1 MLIFGAPIMQYTPE
15 DILNRIAQLQSKGG
29 NRGSERYF
37 PWGLLPSYRVNPY
50 WLYRRP
56 DTNVFFTA
64 ITIFTLR
71 QLHSRVSTEAQ
82 RLIDDIAARGVS
94 TYELFRN
101 KDGLKTYNFYQTH
114 PSRHFPHGLVMRHFE
129 HFRIPDDIDDTAM
142 VYLTSP
148 PTPEELLWLKEKL
161 VEHANGSKLTIRNT
175 FRQYRSLRAYSTWFG
190 KNMPI
195 EFDACALCNML
206 YCIYQYKLPLKQH
219 DTDSLAFLR
228 SIVATNRYRTHPFRC
243 AHNYARTSLII
254 YHLSR
259 LIAGFEP
266 PELQSVREKLIRDTE
281 LELNKVRNR
290 LDKILLATSLLRLGQ
305 RPPAVSLENIERDFA
320 GFHFFVAG
328 MLSAYENPLV
338 YFSAGLPFWHIRWQ
352 CEAHN
357 WALVLE
363 YVVLR
368 QERTHGL

>member
-1 MLIFGAPIMQYTPE
+1 MQYTPE